1 MQMLSKFASTTKQA
15 TLAAVLCLG
24 FAVHAEALPITGGG
38 NDQYNA
44 AVQFPTAGLADP
56 ANFSGAGTVGWSFSL
71 SSNQVVGYLGLYNTD
86 LNANT
91 TVGIW
96 NSAGTL
102 LTSGVFDLN
111 LTNVNLND
119 LPASNFLWLPISTL
133 TLGPGTYT
141 IGAYS
146 NADHF
151 GVYGVA
157 PTTLP
162 GVTIVKSSL
171 LSFSGALDKPTQD
184 FSGVYAN
191 GFFGPN
197 FAATAPIPVPA
208 AFWLLGSGLMGL
220 FGISKRKRTA

>member
-1 MQMLSKFASTTKQA
+1 MQMLSKFASTTKQTA
-15 TLAAVLCLG
+15 LAAVLCLG
-24 FAVHAEALPITGGG
+24 LAVHAEALPLGT
-38 NDQYNA
+38 NA
-44 AVQFPTAGLADP
+44 AIQFSTAGLADP
-56 ANFSGAGTVGWSFSL
+56 AAFPGAGTVGWSFSL
-71 SSNQVVGYLGLYNTD
+71 SSDQIVGYLGLYNTD
-86 LNANT
+86 FNANT

-102 LTSGVFDLN
+102 LTSGVFDTN
-111 LTNVNLND
+111 LTNVDLSD
-119 LPASNFLWLPISTL
+119 LPNSNFLWLPISPV
-133 TLGPGTYT
+133 TLGTGSYT

-146 NADHF
+146 SADHF

-162 GVTIVKSSL
+162 GMTIVKSSL
-171 LSFSGALDKPTQD
+171 LSFSNTLDKPTGD
-184 FSGVYAN
+184 FSGAYAN

-197 FAATAPIPVPA
+197 FAATAPIPVPT